1 MNKPI
6 FVLILAFTFIFSGVF
21 FQVEKLEIFAQT
33 ENENNSS
40 SVSISQIF
48 KDVQGSVVQI
58 TRENPSASTDSP
70 GDENVTSLG
79 SGFVFDK
86 EGRII
91 TNHHVVRDSKNVDVT
106 FIDGNR
112 YVASVVGSDPFNDIA
127 VIDISQNISGQLSP
141 LTLGNSSAVEIG
153 DQVIAIGNPY
163 GLAGSM
169 SVGIVSQK
177 GRLISTEGSQFSIPS
192 VIQTDALINPGN
204 SGGPLLSIG
213 EEVIGMN
220 TAGVLSDSGSFSG
233 IGLAVPSNTI
243 SKIVPALISKGNY
256 THPWLGISAST
267 LTSKLTENFEN
278 LSRDFKGVY
287 VDTIIKDGPA
297 DNAGLRGSTTD
308 QYGDKHGNDIITA
321 VDSHN
326 VTYMEDLVS
335 YIDENKQPGEKL
347 NMTVIRNQTYLD
359 LDVLLGDRSN
369 STKSDNSTKSED
381 AKDPYG

>member
-1 MNKPI
+1 MKIAPFI
-6 FVLILAFTFIFSGVF
+6 LVAVIVFVFSALILYAGH
-21 FQVEKLEIFAQT
+21 LEIFGQSDDT
-33 ENENNSS
+33 RNST
-40 SVSISQIF
+40 SISISKIF

-58 TRENPSASTDSP
+58 TRENKQAPDSP

-91 TNHHVVRDSKNVDVT
+91 TNHHVVQDSKSVDVT

-112 YVASVVGSDPFNDIA
+112 YVASVIGSDPFNDVA
-127 VIDISQNISGQLSP
+127 VIKITQNISEKLRP
-141 LTLGNSSAVEIG
+141 LILGNSSVVEVG
-153 DQVIAIGNPY
+153 DQAIAIGNPY

-169 SVGIVSQK
+169 SLGIVSQK
-177 GRLISTEGSQFSIPS
+177 GRLISTEGSAFSIPS

-204 SGGPLLSIG
+204 SGGPLLNIQ

-220 TAGVLSDSGSFSG
+220 TAGVLSDSGGFSG

-243 SKIVPALISKGNY
+243 SKIVPVLNSKGNY
-256 THPWLGISAST
+256 THPWLGVSAST

-287 VDTIIKDGPA
+287 VDLITKDGPA
-297 DNAGLRGSTTD
+297 DKAGLRGSTTD
-308 QYGDKHGNDIITA
+308 QYGDKHGTDIITA
-321 VDSHN
+321 VDNHN

-335 YIDENKQPGEKL
+335 YLDENKKPGEKL
-347 NMTVIRNQTYLD
+347 NLTVLRNQSYLD
-359 LDVLLGDRSN
+359 IGVLLGDRSN
-369 STKSDNSTKSED
+369 STKTNDT
-381 AKDPYG
+381 KDPYD

>member
-1 MNKPI
+1 MKKPV
-6 FVLILAFTFIFSGVF
+6 FMLMLAFAFIFSGVF

-33 ENENNSS
+33 ETEKNSS
-40 SVSISQIF
+40 LASISKIF

-58 TRENPSASTDSP
+58 TRENPSVSPDSP

-91 TNHHVVRDSKNVDVT
+91 TNHHVVGGSKNVDVT

-112 YVASVVGSDPFNDIA
+112 YVASVIGSDPFNDIA

-141 LTLGNSSAVEIG
+141 LTLGNSSAVQVG

-243 SKIVPALISKGNY
+243 SKIVPVLVSKGNY

-287 VDTIIKDGPA
+287 VDSIIKDGPA

-347 NMTVIRNQTYLD
+347 NLTVIRNQTYLD
-359 LDVLLGDRSN
+359 LNVLLGDRSN
-369 STKSDNSTKSED
+369 STKTDNSTKSED

>member
-1 MNKPI
+1 MEKHV
-6 FVLILAFTFIFSGVF
+6 FILMLAIAFIFSGVF

-33 ENENNSS
+33 ENEKNSS
-40 SVSISQIF
+40 SVSTSQIF

-58 TRENPSASTDSP
+58 TRENPSASPDSP

-112 YVASVVGSDPFNDIA
+112 YVASVIGSDPFNDIA
-127 VIDISQNISGQLSP
+127 VIDISQNISGKLSP
-141 LTLGNSSAVEIG
+141 LTLGNSSAVEVG

-169 SVGIVSQK
+169 SVGVVSQK

-243 SKIVPALISKGNY
+243 SKIVPVLISTGNY

-287 VDTIIKDGPA
+287 VDSIIKDGPA

-347 NMTVIRNQTYLD
+347 NLTVIRNQTYLD
-359 LDVLLGDRSN
+359 LGVLLGDRSN

-381 AKDPYG
+381 AKEPYG

>member
-1 MNKPI
+1 MKNP
-6 FVLILAFTFIFSGVF
+6 VLLLTLASVFIFSGVIF
-21 FQVEKLEIFAQT
+21 HVENSQIFAQT
-33 ENENNSS
+33 EDENDSTL
-40 SVSISQIF
+40 VSISKIF

-58 TRENPSASTDSP
+58 TRENAPTSNDTPS
-70 GDENVTSLG
+70 DENVTSLG

-86 EGRII
+86 QGRII
-91 TNHHVVRDSKNVDVT
+91 TNHHVVSDSKSVDVT

-112 YVASVVGSDPFNDIA
+112 YVASVIGSDPFNDIA
-127 VIDISQNISGQLSP
+127 VIDITQNISEKLNP
-141 LTLGNSSAVEIG
+141 LKLGNSSSVEVG

-169 SVGIVSQK
+169 TVGIVSQK
-177 GRLISTEGSQFSIPS
+177 GRLISTEGSAFSIPS

-204 SGGPLLSIG
+204 SGGPLINHN

-243 SKIVPALISKGNY
+243 SKIVPVLISKGNY

-287 VDTIIKDGPA
+287 VESIIKAGPA
-297 DNAGLRGSTTD
+297 DKAGLQGSTTD
-308 QYGDKHGNDIITA
+308 QYGKKHGNDIITA
-321 VDSHN
+321 IDRHN

-335 YIDENKQPGEKL
+335 YMDENKQPGEKL
-347 NMTVIRNQTYLD
+347 NVTVFRNETYTD
-359 LDVLLGDRSN
+359 LSVKLGDRNN
-369 STKSDNSTKSED
+369 STKTEEE
-381 AKDPYG
+381 KDPYS

>member
-1 MNKPI
+1 MKKPV
-6 FVLILAFTFIFSGVF
+6 FMLILAFSFLFSGIF

-33 ENENNSS
+33 ENEKNSS
-40 SVSISQIF
+40 LVSISKIF

-58 TRENPSASTDSP
+58 TRENPSASPDSP

-112 YVASVVGSDPFNDIA
+112 YVASVIGSDPFSDIA

-141 LTLGNSSAVEIG
+141 LTLGNSSAVEVG

-220 TAGVLSDSGSFSG
+220 TAGVLSDLGSFSG

-243 SKIVPALISKGNY
+243 SKIVPVLISKANY
-256 THPWLGISAST
+256 THPWLGVSAST

-287 VDTIIKDGPA
+287 VDSIIKDGPA

-347 NMTVIRNQTYLD
+347 NLTVIRNQAYLD
-359 LDVLLGDRSN
+359 LNVLLGDRSN

-381 AKDPYG
+381 PKDPYG

>member
-1 MNKPI
+1 M
-6 FVLILAFTFIFSGVF
+6 LMLAFTFIFSGVF

-33 ENENNSS
+33 ENDNNSS
-40 SVSISQIF
+40 LVSISQIF

-58 TRENPSASTDSP
+58 TRENPSASPDSP

-112 YVASVVGSDPFNDIA
+112 YVASVIGSDPFNDIA
-127 VIDISQNISGQLSP
+127 VIDISQNISGQLNP

-169 SVGIVSQK
+169 TVGIVSQK

-243 SKIVPALISKGNY
+243 SKIVPVLIDKGNY

-287 VDTIIKDGPA
+287 VDSIIKDGPA

-347 NMTVIRNQTYLD
+347 NLTVIRNQTYLD
-359 LDVLLGDRSN
+359 LNVLLGDRSN

>member
-1 MNKPI
+1 MI
-6 FVLILAFTFIFSGVF
+6 ILMLASILVFSGVIF
-21 FQVEKLEIFAQT
+21 HVEKFEIFAQT
-33 ENENNSS
+33 EDEKDSNL
-40 SVSISQIF
+40 VSISEIF

-58 TRENPSASTDSP
+58 TRENQPTSNDAP

-79 SGFVFDK
+79 SGFVFDNQ
-86 EGRII
+86 GRII
-91 TNHHVVRDSKNVDVT
+91 TNHHVVRDSKDVDVT

-112 YVASVVGSDPFNDIA
+112 YVASVIGSDPFNDIA
-127 VIDISQNISGQLSP
+127 VIDITQNISGQLNP
-141 LTLGNSSAVEIG
+141 LRLGNSSAVEVG

-169 SVGIVSQK
+169 TVGIVSQK
-177 GRLISTEGSQFSIPS
+177 GRLISTEGSAFSIPS

-204 SGGPLLSIG
+204 SGGPLINVN

-243 SKIVPALISKGNY
+243 SKIAPVLISKGNY

-287 VDTIIKDGPA
+287 VDSIIKDGPA
-297 DNAGLRGSTTD
+297 DKGRLQGSTTD

-321 VDSHN
+321 VDNHN

-347 NMTVIRNQTYLD
+347 SVTVFRNQTYTD
-359 LDVLLGDRSN
+359 LSVELGDRSN
-369 STKSDNSTKSED
+369 STKTDEE
-381 AKDPYG
+381 KDPYS

>member
-1 MNKPI
+1 MKKP
-6 FVLILAFTFIFSGVF
+6 VLILMLASILVFSGVIF
-21 FQVEKLEIFAQT
+21 HVQKFEIFAQT
-33 ENENNSS
+33 EDEKDSNL
-40 SVSISQIF
+40 VSISEIF

-58 TRENPSASTDSP
+58 TRENQPTSNDTP

-79 SGFVFDK
+79 SGFVFDNK
-86 EGRII
+86 GRII

-112 YVASVVGSDPFNDIA
+112 YVASVIGSDPFNDIA
-127 VIDISQNISGQLSP
+127 VIDITQNISGQLDP
-141 LTLGNSSAVEIG
+141 LRLGNSSAVEVG

-169 SVGIVSQK
+169 TVGIVSQK
-177 GRLISTEGSQFSIPS
+177 GRLISTEGSAFSIPS

-204 SGGPLLSIG
+204 SGGPLINVN

-243 SKIVPALISKGNY
+243 SKIVPVLISKGNY
-256 THPWLGISAST
+256 THPWIGISAST

-287 VDTIIKDGPA
+287 VDSIIKDGPA
-297 DNAGLRGSTTD
+297 DKALLQGSTTD

-321 VDSHN
+321 VDNHN

-347 NMTVIRNQTYLD
+347 SVTVFRNQTYTD
-359 LDVLLGDRSN
+359 LSVELGDRSN
-369 STKSDNSTKSED
+369 STRSNSTKTDEE
-381 AKDPYG
+381 KDPYN

>member
-1 MNKPI
+1 MKIAPFI
-6 FVLILAFTFIFSGVF
+6 LAAVIVFVFSGLILYAGH
-21 FQVEKLEIFAQT
+21 LEIFGQSDDT
-33 ENENNSS
+33 RNST
-40 SVSISQIF
+40 SISISKIF

-58 TRENPSASTDSP
+58 TRENKQAPDSP

-91 TNHHVVRDSKNVDVT
+91 TNHHVVQDSKSVDVT

-112 YVASVVGSDPFNDIA
+112 YVASVIGSDPFNDVA
-127 VIDISQNISGQLSP
+127 VIKITQNVSEKLRP
-141 LTLGNSSAVEIG
+141 LILGNSSVVEVG

-169 SVGIVSQK
+169 SLGIVSQK
-177 GRLISTEGSQFSIPS
+177 GRLISTEGSAFSIPS

-204 SGGPLLSIG
+204 SGGPLLNIQ

-220 TAGVLSDSGSFSG
+220 TAGVLSDSGGFSG

-243 SKIVPALISKGNY
+243 SKIVPVLNSNGNY
-256 THPWLGISAST
+256 THPWLGVSAST

-287 VDTIIKDGPA
+287 VDLITKDGPA
-297 DNAGLRGSTTD
+297 DKAGLRGSTTD
-308 QYGDKHGNDIITA
+308 QYGDKHGTDIITA
-321 VDSHN
+321 VDNHN

-335 YIDENKQPGEKL
+335 YLDENKKPGEKL
-347 NMTVIRNQTYLD
+347 NLTVLRNQSYLD
-359 LDVLLGDRSN
+359 IGVLLGDRSN
-369 STKSDNSTKSED
+369 STKTNDTKDSYD
-381 AKDPYG
+381 

>member
-1 MNKPI
+1 MKKPI
-6 FVLILAFTFIFSGVF
+6 FMLMLAFTFIFSAVF

-33 ENENNSS
+33 ENDNNSS
-40 SVSISQIF
+40 LVSISQIF

-58 TRENPSASTDSP
+58 TRENPSASPDSP

-112 YVASVVGSDPFNDIA
+112 YVASVIGSDPFNDIA
-127 VIDISQNISGQLSP
+127 VIDISQNISGQLNP

-169 SVGIVSQK
+169 TVGIVSQK

-243 SKIVPALISKGNY
+243 SKIVPVLIDKGNY

-287 VDTIIKDGPA
+287 VDSIIKDGPA
-297 DNAGLRGSTTD
+297 DNAGLRGTTTD

-347 NMTVIRNQTYLD
+347 NLTVIRNQTYLD
-359 LDVLLGDRSN
+359 LNVLLGDRSN

>member
-1 MNKPI
+1 MKIAPFI
-6 FVLILAFTFIFSGVF
+6 LVAVIVFVFSALILYAGH
-21 FQVEKLEIFAQT
+21 LEIFGQSDDT
-33 ENENNSS
+33 RNST
-40 SVSISQIF
+40 SISISKIF

-58 TRENPSASTDSP
+58 TRENKQAPDSP

-91 TNHHVVRDSKNVDVT
+91 TNHHVVQDSKSVDVT

-112 YVASVVGSDPFNDIA
+112 YVASVIGSDPFNDVA
-127 VIDISQNISGQLSP
+127 VIKITQNISEKLRP
-141 LTLGNSSAVEIG
+141 LILGNSSGVEVG

-169 SVGIVSQK
+169 SLGIVSQK
-177 GRLISTEGSQFSIPS
+177 GRLISTEGSAFSIPS

-204 SGGPLLSIG
+204 SGGPLLNIQ

-220 TAGVLSDSGSFSG
+220 TAGVLSDSGGFSG

-243 SKIVPALISKGNY
+243 SKIVPVLISKGNY
-256 THPWLGISAST
+256 THPWLGVSAST

-287 VDTIIKDGPA
+287 VDSITKDGPA
-297 DNAGLRGSTTD
+297 DKAGLRGSTTD
-308 QYGDKHGNDIITA
+308 QYGDKHGTDIITA
-321 VDSHN
+321 VDNHN

-335 YIDENKQPGEKL
+335 YLDENKKPGEKL
-347 NMTVIRNQTYLD
+347 NLTVLRNQSYLD
-359 LDVLLGDRSN
+359 VGVLLGDRSN
-369 STKSDNSTKSED
+369 STKTNDTN
-381 AKDPYG
+381 DPYN

>member
-1 MNKPI
+1 MKIAPFI
-6 FVLILAFTFIFSGVF
+6 LVAVIVFVFSGLILYAGH
-21 FQVEKLEIFAQT
+21 LEIFGQSDDT
-33 ENENNSS
+33 RNST
-40 SVSISQIF
+40 SISISKIF

-58 TRENPSASTDSP
+58 TRENKQAPDSP

-91 TNHHVVRDSKNVDVT
+91 TNHHVVQDSKSVDVT

-112 YVASVVGSDPFNDIA
+112 YVASVIGSDPFNDVA
-127 VIDISQNISGQLSP
+127 VIKITQNISEKLRP
-141 LTLGNSSAVEIG
+141 LILGNSSVVEVG

-169 SVGIVSQK
+169 SLGIVSQK
-177 GRLISTEGSQFSIPS
+177 GRLISTEGSAFSIPS

-204 SGGPLLSIG
+204 SGGPLLNIQ

-220 TAGVLSDSGSFSG
+220 TAGVLSDSGGFSG

-243 SKIVPALISKGNY
+243 SKIVPVLNSKGNY
-256 THPWLGISAST
+256 THPWLGVSAST

-287 VDTIIKDGPA
+287 VDSITKNGPA
-297 DNAGLRGSTTD
+297 DKAGLRGSTTD
-308 QYGDKHGNDIITA
+308 QYGDKHGTDIITA
-321 VDSHN
+321 VDNHN

-335 YIDENKQPGEKL
+335 YLDENKKPGEKL
-347 NMTVIRNQTYLD
+347 NLTVLRNQSYLD
-359 LDVLLGDRSN
+359 IGVLLGDRSN
-369 STKSDNSTKSED
+369 STKTNDT
-381 AKDPYG
+381 KDPYD

>member
-1 MNKPI
+1 MKIAPFI
-6 FVLILAFTFIFSGVF
+6 LVAVIVFVFSALILYA
-21 FQVEKLEIFAQT
+21 EHLEIFGQSDDT
-33 ENENNSS
+33 RNST
-40 SVSISQIF
+40 SISISKIF

-58 TRENPSASTDSP
+58 TRENKQAPDSP

-91 TNHHVVRDSKNVDVT
+91 TNHHVVQDSKSVDVT

-112 YVASVVGSDPFNDIA
+112 YVASVIGSDPFNDVA
-127 VIDISQNISGQLSP
+127 VIKITQNISEKLRP
-141 LTLGNSSAVEIG
+141 LILGNSSRVEVG

-169 SVGIVSQK
+169 SLGIVSQK
-177 GRLISTEGSQFSIPS
+177 GRLISTEGSAFSIPS

-204 SGGPLLSIG
+204 SGGPLLNIQ

-220 TAGVLSDSGSFSG
+220 TAGVLSDSGGFSG

-243 SKIVPALISKGNY
+243 SKIVPVLISKGNY
-256 THPWLGISAST
+256 THPWLGVSAST

-287 VDTIIKDGPA
+287 VDSITKDGPA
-297 DNAGLRGSTTD
+297 DKAGLRGSTTD
-308 QYGDKHGNDIITA
+308 QYGDKHGTDIITA
-321 VDSHN
+321 VDNHN

-335 YIDENKQPGEKL
+335 YLDENKKPGEKL
-347 NMTVIRNQTYLD
+347 NLTVLRNQSYLD
-359 LDVLLGDRSN
+359 VGVLLGDRSN
-369 STKSDNSTKSED
+369 STKTNDTN
-381 AKDPYG
+381 DPYN

>member
-1 MNKPI
+1 MKIAPFI
-6 FVLILAFTFIFSGVF
+6 LAAVIVFVFSGLILYAGHF
-21 FQVEKLEIFAQT
+21 EIFGQSDT
-33 ENENNSS
+33 RNST
-40 SVSISQIF
+40 SISISKIF

-58 TRENPSASTDSP
+58 TRENKQAPDSP

-91 TNHHVVRDSKNVDVT
+91 TNHHVVQDSKSVDVT

-112 YVASVVGSDPFNDIA
+112 YVASVIGSDPFNDVA
-127 VIDISQNISGQLSP
+127 VIKITQNISEKLRP
-141 LTLGNSSAVEIG
+141 LILGNSSVVEVG

-169 SVGIVSQK
+169 SLGIVSQK
-177 GRLISTEGSQFSIPS
+177 GRLISTEGSAFSIPS

-204 SGGPLLSIG
+204 SGGPLLNIQ

-220 TAGVLSDSGSFSG
+220 TAGVLSDSGGFSG

-243 SKIVPALISKGNY
+243 SKIVPVLNSNGNY
-256 THPWLGISAST
+256 THPWLGVSAST

-287 VDTIIKDGPA
+287 VDLITKDGPA
-297 DNAGLRGSTTD
+297 DKAGLRGSTTD
-308 QYGDKHGNDIITA
+308 QYGDKHGTDIITA
-321 VDSHN
+321 VDNHN

-335 YIDENKQPGEKL
+335 YLDENKKPGEKL
-347 NMTVIRNQTYLD
+347 NLTVLRNQSYLD
-359 LDVLLGDRSN
+359 VGVLLGDRSN
-369 STKSDNSTKSED
+369 STKTNDTN
-381 AKDPYG
+381 DPYN

>member
-1 MNKPI
+1 MKIAPFI
-6 FVLILAFTFIFSGVF
+6 LVAVIVFVFSALILYA
-21 FQVEKLEIFAQT
+21 EHLEIFGQSDDT
-33 ENENNSS
+33 RNST
-40 SVSISQIF
+40 SISISKIF

-58 TRENPSASTDSP
+58 TRENKQAPDSP

-91 TNHHVVRDSKNVDVT
+91 TNHHVVQDSKSVDVT

-112 YVASVVGSDPFNDIA
+112 YVASVIGSDPFNDVA
-127 VIDISQNISGQLSP
+127 VIKITQNVSEKLRP
-141 LTLGNSSAVEIG
+141 LILGNSSVVEVG

-169 SVGIVSQK
+169 SLGIVSQK
-177 GRLISTEGSQFSIPS
+177 GRLISTEGSAFSIPS

-204 SGGPLLSIG
+204 SGGPLLNIQ

-220 TAGVLSDSGSFSG
+220 TAGVLSDSGGFSG

-243 SKIVPALISKGNY
+243 SKIVPVLISKGNY
-256 THPWLGISAST
+256 THPWLGVSAST

-287 VDTIIKDGPA
+287 VDLITKDGPA
-297 DNAGLRGSTTD
+297 DKAGLRGSTTD
-308 QYGDKHGNDIITA
+308 QYGDKHGTDIITA
-321 VDSHN
+321 VDNHN

-335 YIDENKQPGEKL
+335 YLDENKKPGEKL
-347 NMTVIRNQTYLD
+347 NLTVLRNQSYLD
-359 LDVLLGDRSN
+359 IGVLLGDRSN
-369 STKSDNSTKSED
+369 STKTNDTKDSYD
-381 AKDPYG
+381 

>member
-1 MNKPI
+1 MKIAPFI
-6 FVLILAFTFIFSGVF
+6 LVATIVSVFSGLILYAGH
-21 FQVEKLEIFAQT
+21 LEIFGQSDDT
-33 ENENNSS
+33 RNST
-40 SVSISQIF
+40 SISISKIF

-58 TRENPSASTDSP
+58 TRENKQAPDSP

-91 TNHHVVRDSKNVDVT
+91 TNHHVVQDSKSVDVT

-112 YVASVVGSDPFNDIA
+112 YVASVIGSDPFNDVA
-127 VIDISQNISGQLSP
+127 VIKITQNISEKLRP
-141 LTLGNSSAVEIG
+141 LILGNSSVVEVG

-169 SVGIVSQK
+169 SLGIVSQK
-177 GRLISTEGSQFSIPS
+177 GRLISTEGSAFSIPS

-204 SGGPLLSIG
+204 SGGPLLNIQ

-220 TAGVLSDSGSFSG
+220 TAGVLSDSGGFSG

-243 SKIVPALISKGNY
+243 SKIVPVLNSKGNY
-256 THPWLGISAST
+256 THPWLGVSAST

-287 VDTIIKDGPA
+287 VDSITKDGPA
-297 DNAGLRGSTTD
+297 DKAGLRGSTTD
-308 QYGDKHGNDIITA
+308 QYGDKHGTDIITA
-321 VDSHN
+321 VDNHN

-335 YIDENKQPGEKL
+335 YLDENKKPGEKL
-347 NMTVIRNQTYLD
+347 NLTVLRNQSYLD
-359 LDVLLGDRSN
+359 IGVLLGDRSN
-369 STKSDNSTKSED
+369 STKTNDT
-381 AKDPYG
+381 KDPYD

>member
-1 MNKPI
+1 MKNLI
-6 FVLILAFTFIFSGVF
+6 FIIPLAIFFLFSSILVHAD
-21 FQVEKLEIFAQT
+21 KLEIFAQT
-33 ENENNSS
+33 ESERKSTLDL
-40 SVSISQIF
+40 ISKIF

-58 TRENPSASTDSP
+58 TRENQPAPPDSP
-70 GDENVTSLG
+70 EDENVTSLG

-91 TNHHVVRDSKNVDVT
+91 TNHHVVQDSKNVDVT

-112 YVASVVGSDPFNDIA
+112 YVASVIGSDPFNDIA
-127 VIDISQNISGQLSP
+127 VIKIKQNISDLRP
-141 LTLGNSSAVEIG
+141 LPLGNSSDLEVG

-177 GRLISTEGSQFSIPS
+177 GRLISTEGSSFSIPS

-204 SGGPLLSIG
+204 SGGPLLNLN
-213 EEVIGMN
+213 EQVIGMN
-220 TAGVLSDSGSFSG
+220 TAGVLSDSGGFSG

-243 SKIVPALISKGNY
+243 SKIVPVLISTGNY
-256 THPWLGISAST
+256 THSWLGISAST
-267 LTSKLTENFEN
+267 LTSQLTENFEN

-287 VDTIIKDGPA
+287 VDSLTKDGPA
-297 DNAGLRGSTTD
+297 DNAGLRGTITD

-321 VDSHN
+321 VDNHN

-335 YIDENKQPGEKL
+335 YIDENKRPGDKL
-347 NMTVIRNQTYLD
+347 NMTVFRNHSYLD
-359 LDVLLGDRSN
+359 LSVLLGDRNN
-369 STKSDNSTKSED
+369 STNITKSEEG
-381 AKDPYG
+381 KDPYG

>member
-1 MNKPI
+1 MKKP
-6 FVLILAFTFIFSGVF
+6 VLILMLASILVFSGVIF
-21 FQVEKLEIFAQT
+21 HVEKFEIFAQT
-33 ENENNSS
+33 EDEKDSNL
-40 SVSISQIF
+40 VSISEIF

-58 TRENPSASTDSP
+58 TRENQPTSNDAP

-79 SGFVFDK
+79 SGFVFDNQ
-86 EGRII
+86 GRII

-112 YVASVVGSDPFNDIA
+112 YVASVIGNDPFNDIA
-127 VIDISQNISGQLSP
+127 VIDITQNISGQLNP
-141 LTLGNSSAVEIG
+141 LRLGNSSAVEVG

-169 SVGIVSQK
+169 TVGIVSQK
-177 GRLISTEGSQFSIPS
+177 GRLISTEGSAFSIPS

-204 SGGPLLSIG
+204 SGGPLINVN

-243 SKIVPALISKGNY
+243 SKIAPVLISKGNY

-287 VDTIIKDGPA
+287 VDSIIKDGPA
-297 DNAGLRGSTTD
+297 DKGRLQGSTTD

-321 VDSHN
+321 VDNHN

-347 NMTVIRNQTYLD
+347 SVTVFRNQTFTD
-359 LDVLLGDRSN
+359 LSVELGDRSN
-369 STKSDNSTKSED
+369 STSSNSTKTDEE
-381 AKDPYG
+381 KDPYS

>member
-1 MNKPI
+1 MEKP
-6 FVLILAFTFIFSGVF
+6 VLILTLASILVFSGVIF
-21 FQVEKLEIFAQT
+21 HVEKFEIFAQT
-33 ENENNSS
+33 GDEKDSNL
-40 SVSISQIF
+40 VSISEIF

-58 TRENPSASTDSP
+58 TRENQPTSDDPP

-86 EGRII
+86 QGRII

-112 YVASVVGSDPFNDIA
+112 YVASVIGSDPFNDIA
-127 VIDISQNISGQLSP
+127 VIDIAQNISGQLYP
-141 LTLGNSSAVEIG
+141 LRLGNSSAVEVG

-169 SVGIVSQK
+169 TVGIVSQK
-177 GRLISTEGSQFSIPS
+177 GRLISTEGSAFSIPS

-204 SGGPLLSIG
+204 SGGPLINVN

-243 SKIVPALISKGNY
+243 SKIVPVLISKGNY

-287 VDTIIKDGPA
+287 VDSIIKDGPA
-297 DNAGLRGSTTD
+297 DKAQLQGSTTD

-321 VDSHN
+321 VDNHN

-335 YIDENKQPGEKL
+335 YMDENKQPGEKL
-347 NMTVIRNQTYLD
+347 SVTVFRNHTYTD
-359 LDVLLGDRSN
+359 LSVELGDRSN
-369 STKSDNSTKSED
+369 STKTDEE
-381 AKDPYG
+381 KDPYS

>member
-1 MNKPI
+1 MKTQLFIILIAII
-6 FVLILAFTFIFSGVF
+6 FMFSSILLYVDK
-21 FQVEKLEIFAQT
+21 VEIFAQT
-33 ENENNSS
+33 ENEKKSTLDS
-40 SVSISQIF
+40 TSKIF

-58 TRENPSASTDSP
+58 TRENQEVSPDSP
-70 GDENVTSLG
+70 EDENVTSLG

-127 VIDISQNISGQLSP
+127 VIKITQNISKLRP
-141 LTLGNSSAVEIG
+141 LPLGNSSDIEVG

-204 SGGPLLSIG
+204 SGGPLLNLN

-220 TAGVLSDSGSFSG
+220 TAGILSDSGGFSG

-243 SKIVPALISKGNY
+243 SKIVPVLISKGNY
-256 THPWLGISAST
+256 THSWLGISAST
-267 LTSKLTENFEN
+267 LTSQLTENFEN

-287 VDTIIKDGPA
+287 VDLITKDGPA

-321 VDSHN
+321 VDNHN

-335 YIDENKQPGEKL
+335 YIDENKQPGDKL
-347 NMTVIRNQTYLD
+347 NLTVFRNQSYLD
-359 LDVLLGDRSN
+359 IGVLLGDRN
-369 STKSDNSTKSED
+369 NSTKSEE
-381 AKDPYG
+381 AKDPYS

>member
-1 MNKPI
+1 MNKPVFI
-6 FVLILAFTFIFSGVF
+6 LILAIAFIISGVF
-21 FQVEKLEIFAQT
+21 FHLGKLEIFAQT
-33 ENENNSS
+33 ENEKNSS
-40 SVSISQIF
+40 LVSISKIF
-48 KDVQGSVVQI
+48 KDIQGSVVQI
-58 TRENPSASTDSP
+58 TRENKPSSPDSP

-91 TNHHVVRDSKNVDVT
+91 TNHHVVRDSKKVDVT

-112 YVASVVGSDPFNDIA
+112 YVANVIGSDPFNDIA
-127 VIDISQNISGQLSP
+127 VIKISQNISGQLSP
-141 LTLGNSSAVEIG
+141 LTLGNSSAVEVG

-177 GRLISTEGSQFSIPS
+177 GRLISTEGSPFSIPS

-204 SGGPLLSIG
+204 SGGPLLNIR

-220 TAGVLSDSGSFSG
+220 TAGVLSDSGGFSG

-243 SKIVPALISKGNY
+243 SKIAPVLISKGNY

-287 VDTIIKDGPA
+287 VDSIIKDGPA

-321 VDSHN
+321 IDSHN

-347 NMTVIRNQTYLD
+347 NLTVIRNQTYLD
-359 LDVLLGDRSN
+359 LTVLLGDRG
-369 STKSDNSTKSED
+369 NSTKSED
-381 AKDPYG
+381 AKDPYS

>member
-1 MNKPI
+1 MKIAPFI
-6 FVLILAFTFIFSGVF
+6 LVAVIVFVFSGLILYAGH
-21 FQVEKLEIFAQT
+21 LEIVGQSDYAT
-33 ENENNSS
+33 NSTS
-40 SVSISQIF
+40 TSTSKIF
-48 KDVQGSVVQI
+48 KDVQASVVQI
-58 TRENPSASTDSP
+58 TRENKQAPDSP

-91 TNHHVVRDSKNVDVT
+91 TNHHVVQDSKSVDVT

-112 YVASVVGSDPFNDIA
+112 YVASVIGSDPFNDVA
-127 VIDISQNISGQLSP
+127 VIKITQNISEKLRP
-141 LTLGNSSAVEIG
+141 LILGNSSGVEVG

-169 SVGIVSQK
+169 SLGIVSQK
-177 GRLISTEGSQFSIPS
+177 GRLISTEGSAFSIPS

-204 SGGPLLSIG
+204 SGGPLLNIQ

-220 TAGVLSDSGSFSG
+220 TAGVLSDSGGFSG

-243 SKIVPALISKGNY
+243 SKIVPVLISKGNY
-256 THPWLGISAST
+256 THPWLGVSAST

-287 VDTIIKDGPA
+287 VDSITKDGPA
-297 DNAGLRGSTTD
+297 DKAGLRGSTTD
-308 QYGDKHGNDIITA
+308 QYGDKHGTDIITA
-321 VDSHN
+321 VDNHN

-335 YIDENKQPGEKL
+335 YLDENKKPGEKL
-347 NMTVIRNQTYLD
+347 NLTVLRNQSYLD
-359 LDVLLGDRSN
+359 VGVLLGDRSN
-369 STKSDNSTKSED
+369 STKTNDTN
-381 AKDPYG
+381 DPYN

>member
-1 MNKPI
+1 MKIAPFI
-6 FVLILAFTFIFSGVF
+6 LVAVIVFVFSALILYA
-21 FQVEKLEIFAQT
+21 EHLEIFGQSDDT
-33 ENENNSS
+33 RNST
-40 SVSISQIF
+40 SISISKIF

-58 TRENPSASTDSP
+58 TRENKQAPDSP

-91 TNHHVVRDSKNVDVT
+91 TNHHVVQDSKSVDVT

-112 YVASVVGSDPFNDIA
+112 YVASVIGSDPFNDVA
-127 VIDISQNISGQLSP
+127 VIKITQNISEKLRP
-141 LTLGNSSAVEIG
+141 LILGNSSVVEVG

-169 SVGIVSQK
+169 SLGIVSQK
-177 GRLISTEGSQFSIPS
+177 GRLISTEGSAFSIPS

-204 SGGPLLSIG
+204 SGGPLLNIQ

-220 TAGVLSDSGSFSG
+220 TAGVLSDSGGFSG

-243 SKIVPALISKGNY
+243 SKIVPVLNSNGNY
-256 THPWLGISAST
+256 THPWLGVSAST

-287 VDTIIKDGPA
+287 VDLITKDGPA
-297 DNAGLRGSTTD
+297 DKAGLRGSTTD
-308 QYGDKHGNDIITA
+308 QYGDKHGTDIITA
-321 VDSHN
+321 VDNHN

-335 YIDENKQPGEKL
+335 YLDENKKPGEKL
-347 NMTVIRNQTYLD
+347 NLTVLRNQSYLD
-359 LDVLLGDRSN
+359 IGVLLGDRSN
-369 STKSDNSTKSED
+369 STKTNDTKDSYD
-381 AKDPYG
+381 

>member
-1 MNKPI
+1 MKIAPFILVAMI
-6 FVLILAFTFIFSGVF
+6 FFGFCGLMLYAGH
-21 FQVEKLEIFAQT
+21 EIFGQSDNT
-33 ENENNSS
+33 RNSA
-40 SVSISQIF
+40 SISINKIF

-58 TRENPSASTDSP
+58 TRENKLPTGSP

-91 TNHHVVRDSKNVDVT
+91 TNHHVVDDSKNVDVT

-112 YVASVVGSDPFNDIA
+112 YVASVVGSDPFDDVA
-127 VIDISQNISGQLSP
+127 VIKINQNISERLHP
-141 LTLGNSSAVEIG
+141 LILGNSSSVEVG

-169 SVGIVSQK
+169 SLGIVSQK
-177 GRLISTEGSQFSIPS
+177 GRLISTGGSAFSIPS

-204 SGGPLLSIG
+204 SGGPLLNIN

-220 TAGVLSDSGSFSG
+220 SAGVLSDSGAFSG

-243 SKIVPALISKGNY
+243 SKIVPVLISKGNY
-256 THPWLGISAST
+256 THPWLGVSAST
-267 LTSKLTENFEN
+267 LTSKLTENFEH

-287 VDTIIKDGPA
+287 VDSITKDGPA
-297 DNAGLRGSTTD
+297 DKAGLRGSTTD
-308 QYGDKHGNDIITA
+308 QYGDKHGTDIITA
-321 VDSHN
+321 IDNRN

-335 YIDENKQPGEKL
+335 YLDEHKKPGEKL
-347 NMTVIRNQTYLD
+347 DLTVLRNQSYLD
-359 LDVLLGDRSN
+359 IGVLLGDRSN
-369 STKSDNSTKSED
+369 STNTNTTKDSYD
-381 AKDPYG
+381 

>member
-1 MNKPI
+1 MAII
-6 FVLILAFTFIFSGVF
+6 FMSSFVMLHEG
-21 FQVEKLEIFAQT
+21 KLEIFAQK
-33 ENENNSS
+33 ENESKSTADSS
-40 SVSISQIF
+40 SKIF

-58 TRENPSASTDSP
+58 TREIKEAPTGAP
-70 GDENVTSLG
+70 GDKNVTSLG

-91 TNHHVVRDSKNVDVT
+91 TNHHVVDDSKNVDVT

-112 YVASVVGSDPFNDIA
+112 YVASVLGSDPFNDVA
-127 VIDISQNISGQLSP
+127 VIKIKQNISGLRP
-141 LTLGNSSAVEIG
+141 LPLGNSSAVEVG

-169 SVGIVSQK
+169 SLGIVSQK
-177 GRLISTEGSQFSIPS
+177 GRLISNEGSQFSIPS

-204 SGGPLLSIG
+204 SGGPLLNMN

-220 TAGVLSDSGSFSG
+220 TAGVLSDSGAFSG

-243 SKIVPALISKGNY
+243 SKIVPTLISKGNY
-256 THPWLGISAST
+256 THPWLGISATT
-267 LTSKLTENFEN
+267 LTSKLTENFKN

-287 VDTIIKDGPA
+287 VDSITKDGPS

-321 VDSHN
+321 VDNHN

-335 YIDENKQPGEKL
+335 YIDENKRPGDK
-347 NMTVIRNQTYLD
+347 LD
-359 LDVLLGDRSN
+359 LTVFRNHSYSDINVVLGDRN
-369 STKSDNSTKSED
+369 NSTKSEE

>member
-1 MNKPI
+1 MKKP
-6 FVLILAFTFIFSGVF
+6 VLIIVAIILVFSGVIF
-21 FQVEKLEIFAQT
+21 HVQKFEIFAQT
-33 ENENNSS
+33 EDEKDSNL
-40 SVSISQIF
+40 VSISEIF
-48 KDVQGSVVQI
+48 KDAQGSVVQI
-58 TRENPSASTDSP
+58 TRENQPTSDDTP

-79 SGFVFDK
+79 SGFVFDNQ
-86 EGRII
+86 GRII

-112 YVASVVGSDPFNDIA
+112 YVASVIGNDPFNDIA
-127 VIDISQNISGQLSP
+127 VIDITQNISGQLNP
-141 LTLGNSSAVEIG
+141 LRLGNSSAVEVG

-169 SVGIVSQK
+169 TVGIVSQK
-177 GRLISTEGSQFSIPS
+177 GRLISTEGSAFSIPS

-204 SGGPLLSIG
+204 SGGPLINAN

-243 SKIVPALISKGNY
+243 SKIAPVLISKGNY

-287 VDTIIKDGPA
+287 VDSIIKDGPA
-297 DNAGLRGSTTD
+297 DKGRLQGSTTD

-321 VDSHN
+321 VDNHN

-347 NMTVIRNQTYLD
+347 SVTVFRNQTYTD
-359 LDVLLGDRSN
+359 LSVELGDRSN
-369 STKSDNSTKSED
+369 STSSNSTKTDEE
-381 AKDPYG
+381 KDPYS

>member
-1 MNKPI
+1 MKIAPFI
-6 FVLILAFTFIFSGVF
+6 LVAMIVFVFSGLILYAGH
-21 FQVEKLEIFAQT
+21 LEIFGQSDDT
-33 ENENNSS
+33 RNST
-40 SVSISQIF
+40 SISISKIF

-58 TRENPSASTDSP
+58 TRENKQAPDSP

-91 TNHHVVRDSKNVDVT
+91 TNHHVVQDSKSVDVT

-112 YVASVVGSDPFNDIA
+112 YVASVIGSDPFNDVA
-127 VIDISQNISGQLSP
+127 VIKITQNISEKLRP
-141 LTLGNSSAVEIG
+141 LILGNSSVVEVG

-169 SVGIVSQK
+169 SLGIVSQK
-177 GRLISTEGSQFSIPS
+177 GRLISTEGSAFSIPS

-204 SGGPLLSIG
+204 SGGPLLNIQ

-220 TAGVLSDSGSFSG
+220 TAGVLSDSGGFSG

-243 SKIVPALISKGNY
+243 SKIVPVLNSKGNY
-256 THPWLGISAST
+256 THPWLGVSAST

-287 VDTIIKDGPA
+287 VDSITKDGPA
-297 DNAGLRGSTTD
+297 DKAGLRGSTTD
-308 QYGDKHGNDIITA
+308 QYGDRHGTDIITA
-321 VDSHN
+321 VDNHN

-335 YIDENKQPGEKL
+335 YLDENKKPGEKL
-347 NMTVIRNQTYLD
+347 NLTVLRNQSYLD
-359 LDVLLGDRSN
+359 IGVLLGDRSN
-369 STKSDNSTKSED
+369 STKTNDT
-381 AKDPYG
+381 KDPYD

>member
-1 MNKPI
+1 MFSN
-6 FVLILAFTFIFSGVF
+6 ILLHEDKV
-21 FQVEKLEIFAQT
+21 EIFAQT
-33 ENENNSS
+33 ENEKKSTLD
-40 SVSISQIF
+40 SISKIF

-58 TRENPSASTDSP
+58 TRENQQASQDSP
-70 GDENVTSLG
+70 EDENVTSLG

-112 YVASVVGSDPFNDIA
+112 YVASVIGSDPFNDIA
-127 VIDISQNISGQLSP
+127 VIKIIQNISELRP
-141 LTLGNSSAVEIG
+141 LPLGNSSDIEVG

-177 GRLISTEGSQFSIPS
+177 GRLISTEGSLFSIPS

-204 SGGPLLSIG
+204 SGGPLLNLN

-220 TAGVLSDSGSFSG
+220 TAGVLSDSGGFSG

-243 SKIVPALISKGNY
+243 SKIVPVLISKGNY
-256 THPWLGISAST
+256 THSWLGISAST
-267 LTSKLTENFEN
+267 LTSQLTENFEN

-287 VDTIIKDGPA
+287 VDSITKDGPA
-297 DNAGLRGSTTD
+297 DNASLRGSTTD
-308 QYGDKHGNDIITA
+308 HYGDKHGNDIITA
-321 VDSHN
+321 VDNHN

-335 YIDENKQPGEKL
+335 YIDENKHPGDKL
-347 NMTVIRNQTYLD
+347 NLTVFRNQSYLD
-359 LDVLLGDRSN
+359 ISILLGDRN
-369 STKSDNSTKSED
+369 NSTKSEEV
-381 AKDPYG
+381 KDPYS

>member
-1 MNKPI
+1 
-6 FVLILAFTFIFSGVF
+6 
-21 FQVEKLEIFAQT
+21 
-33 ENENNSS
+33 
-40 SVSISQIF
+40 
-48 KDVQGSVVQI
+48 
-58 TRENPSASTDSP
+58 
-70 GDENVTSLG
+70 
-79 SGFVFDK
+79 
-86 EGRII
+86 
-91 TNHHVVRDSKNVDVT
+91 
-106 FIDGNR
+106 
-112 YVASVVGSDPFNDIA
+112 
-127 VIDISQNISGQLSP
+127 VIDISQNISEKLNP
-141 LTLGNSSAVEIG
+141 LTLGNSSAVEVG

-243 SKIVPALISKGNY
+243 SKIVPVLIGKGNY

-287 VDTIIKDGPA
+287 VDSIIKDGPA

-321 VDSHN
+321 VDNHN
-326 VTYMEDLVS
+326 VTFMEDLVS

-347 NMTVIRNQTYLD
+347 DLTVIRNQAYLD
-359 LDVLLGDRSN
+359 LNVLLGDRNN
-369 STKSDNSTKSED
+369 STNSDNSTKSED
-381 AKDPYG
+381 AKDPYS

>member
-1 MNKPI
+1 MKIAPFI
-6 FVLILAFTFIFSGVF
+6 LVAVIVFVFSALILYAGH
-21 FQVEKLEIFAQT
+21 LEIFGQSDDT
-33 ENENNSS
+33 RNST
-40 SVSISQIF
+40 SISISKIF

-58 TRENPSASTDSP
+58 TRENKQAPDSP

-91 TNHHVVRDSKNVDVT
+91 TNHHVVQDSKSVDVT

-112 YVASVVGSDPFNDIA
+112 YVASVIGSDPFNDVA
-127 VIDISQNISGQLSP
+127 VIKITQNISEKLRP
-141 LTLGNSSAVEIG
+141 LILGNSSVVEVG
-153 DQVIAIGNPY
+153 DQAIAIGNPY

-169 SVGIVSQK
+169 SLGIVSQK
-177 GRLISTEGSQFSIPS
+177 GRLISTEGSAFSIPS

-204 SGGPLLSIG
+204 SGGPLLNIQ

-220 TAGVLSDSGSFSG
+220 TAGVLSDSGGFSG

-243 SKIVPALISKGNY
+243 SKIVPVLNSKGNY
-256 THPWLGISAST
+256 THPWLGVSAST

-287 VDTIIKDGPA
+287 VDLITKDGPA
-297 DNAGLRGSTTD
+297 DKAGLRGSTTD
-308 QYGDKHGNDIITA
+308 QYGDKHGTDIITA
-321 VDSHN
+321 VDNHN

-335 YIDENKQPGEKL
+335 YLDENKKPGEKL
-347 NMTVIRNQTYLD
+347 NLTVLRNQSYLD
-359 LDVLLGDRSN
+359 IGVLLGDRSN
-369 STKSDNSTKSED
+369 STKTNDTKDSYD
-381 AKDPYG
+381 

>member
-1 MNKPI
+1 MKKPVFI
-6 FVLILAFTFIFSGVF
+6 LVLASILVFSGVI
-21 FQVEKLEIFAQT
+21 FQVEKFEIFAQT
-33 ENENNSS
+33 EDEKDSNLD
-40 SVSISQIF
+40 SISEIF

-58 TRENPSASTDSP
+58 TRENEPTSNDAP

-79 SGFVFDK
+79 SGFVFDNQ
-86 EGRII
+86 GRII
-91 TNHHVVRDSKNVDVT
+91 TNHHVVRDSTNVDVT

-112 YVASVVGSDPFNDIA
+112 YVASVIGNDPFNDIA
-127 VIDISQNISGQLSP
+127 VIDITQNISGQLNP
-141 LTLGNSSAVEIG
+141 LRLGNSSAVEVG

-169 SVGIVSQK
+169 TIGIVSQK
-177 GRLISTEGSQFSIPS
+177 GRLISTEGSAFSIPS

-204 SGGPLLSIG
+204 SGGPLINVN

-243 SKIVPALISKGNY
+243 SKIVPVLITIGNY

-287 VDTIIKDGPA
+287 VDSIIKDGPA
-297 DNAGLRGSTTD
+297 DKARLKGSTTD

-321 VDSHN
+321 VDNHN

-347 NMTVIRNQTYLD
+347 SVTVFRNHTYTD
-359 LDVLLGDRSN
+359 LSVELGDRTN
-369 STKSDNSTKSED
+369 STKTDEE
-381 AKDPYG
+381 KDPYS

>member
-1 MNKPI
+1 MKIAPFILVPI
-6 FVLILAFTFIFSGVF
+6 IFFGFSG
-21 FQVEKLEIFAQT
+21 LMLYAGHEIFGQLDNT
-33 ENENNSS
+33 KNSA
-40 SVSISQIF
+40 SISFSKIF

-58 TRENPSASTDSP
+58 TRENKLPTGSP

-91 TNHHVVRDSKNVDVT
+91 TNHHVVDDSKNVDVT

-112 YVASVVGSDPFNDIA
+112 YVASVVGSDPFDDVA
-127 VIDISQNISGQLSP
+127 VIKINQNISEKLHP
-141 LTLGNSSAVEIG
+141 LILGNSSSVEVG

-169 SVGIVSQK
+169 SLGIVSQK
-177 GRLISTEGSQFSIPS
+177 GRLISTGGSAFSIPS

-204 SGGPLLSIG
+204 SGGPLLNIN

-220 TAGVLSDSGSFSG
+220 TAGVLSDSGAFSG
-233 IGLAVPSNTI
+233 IGLAVPSTTI
-243 SKIVPALISKGNY
+243 SKIVPVLISKGNY
-256 THPWLGISAST
+256 THPWLGVSAST

-287 VDTIIKDGPA
+287 VDSITKDGPA
-297 DNAGLRGSTTD
+297 DKAGLRGSTTD
-308 QYGDKHGNDIITA
+308 QYGDKHGTDIITA
-321 VDSHN
+321 IDKRN

-335 YIDENKQPGEKL
+335 YLDEHKKPGEKL
-347 NMTVIRNQTYLD
+347 DLTVLRNQSYLD
-359 LDVLLGDRSN
+359 IGVLLGDRSN
-369 STKSDNSTKSED
+369 STNTNTTKDSYD
-381 AKDPYG
+381 

>member
-1 MNKPI
+1 MKIAPFI
-6 FVLILAFTFIFSGVF
+6 LVAVIVFVFSGLILYAGH
-21 FQVEKLEIFAQT
+21 LEIFGQSDNT
-33 ENENNSS
+33 RNST
-40 SVSISQIF
+40 SISISKIF

-58 TRENPSASTDSP
+58 TRENKQAPDSP

-91 TNHHVVRDSKNVDVT
+91 TNHHVVQDSKRVDVT

-112 YVASVVGSDPFNDIA
+112 YVASVVGSDPFNDVA
-127 VIDISQNISGQLSP
+127 VIKITQNISEKLRP
-141 LTLGNSSAVEIG
+141 LTLGNSSAVEVG

-169 SVGIVSQK
+169 SLGIVSQK
-177 GRLISTEGSQFSIPS
+177 GRLISTEGSAFSIPS

-204 SGGPLLSIG
+204 SGGPLLNSL

-220 TAGVLSDSGSFSG
+220 TAGVLSDSGAFSG

-243 SKIVPALISKGNY
+243 SKIVPVLISKGNY
-256 THPWLGISAST
+256 THPWLGISASS

-287 VDTIIKDGPA
+287 VDSITKNGPA
-297 DNAGLRGSTTD
+297 DKAGLRGSSTD
-308 QYGDKHGNDIITA
+308 QYGDKHGTDIITA
-321 VDSHN
+321 VDNRN

-335 YIDENKQPGEKL
+335 YLDENKKPGEKL
-347 NMTVIRNQTYLD
+347 NLTVIRNQSYLD
-359 LDVLLGDRSN
+359 IGVLLGDRSN
-369 STKSDNSTKSED
+369 STKANDT
-381 AKDPYG
+381 KDPYD

>member
-1 MNKPI
+1 MKIAPFI
-6 FVLILAFTFIFSGVF
+6 VVAMIVFVFSGIILYAGH
-21 FQVEKLEIFAQT
+21 LEIFGQSDDT
-33 ENENNSS
+33 RNST
-40 SVSISQIF
+40 SISISKIF

-58 TRENPSASTDSP
+58 TRENKQAPDSP

-91 TNHHVVRDSKNVDVT
+91 TNHHVVQDSKSVDVT

-112 YVASVVGSDPFNDIA
+112 YVASVIGSDPFNDVA
-127 VIDISQNISGQLSP
+127 VIKITQNISEKLRP
-141 LTLGNSSAVEIG
+141 LILGNSSRVEVG

-169 SVGIVSQK
+169 SLGIVSQK
-177 GRLISTEGSQFSIPS
+177 GRLISTEGSAFSIPS

-204 SGGPLLSIG
+204 SGGPLLNIQ

-220 TAGVLSDSGSFSG
+220 TAGVLSDSGGFSG

-243 SKIVPALISKGNY
+243 SKIVPVLNSNGNY
-256 THPWLGISAST
+256 THPWLGVSAST

-287 VDTIIKDGPA
+287 VDLITKDGPA
-297 DNAGLRGSTTD
+297 DKAGLRGSTTD
-308 QYGDKHGNDIITA
+308 QYGDKHGTDIITA
-321 VDSHN
+321 VDNHN

-335 YIDENKQPGEKL
+335 YLDENKKPGEKL
-347 NMTVIRNQTYLD
+347 NLTVLRNQSYLD
-359 LDVLLGDRSN
+359 IGVLLGDRSN
-369 STKSDNSTKSED
+369 STKTNDTKDSYD
-381 AKDPYG
+381 